1 MILGPRGI
9 TQKQLETKSG
19 CKISIRGKG
28 SSKQKRM
35 EYDSDEPLHV
45 LIQGDTDEN
54 LEKGGDLVEKM
65 LRGDIEGGEGD
76 EIKKNQLMQLA
87 AIQGTLR
94 DDWCDNCGEKGH
106 RVWACPNK
114 STSWRKVEVV
124 CAICKDR
131 SHPTSDCP
139 QKKIMQNNPGNMF
152 QEYSKFMD
160 IVDGGGKG
168 STTDAR
174 TSNTSF
180 LTNTTK
186 PILPLMFGTQTY
198 AGNTFMTNALNQMVA
213 TPKDDMFSANK
224 NLSYGNQAANS
235 TTAQLPQFSMPQFK
249 QNQNSNNTNNSNMAP
264 NPAHFISAYSMN
276 PNLSHFLPPH
286 LYNPNYQATAITVT
300 NVGPNTPSPYGVS
313 TQQQTTP
320 FNAGFMNFGTQPL
333 PGVLPNP
340 QPFMVGFPQS
350 NLGGSPNI
358 TLPNPKL
365 IIPQNPK
372 S

>member
-1 MILGPRGI
+1 LIEECMKLKKTFVPPADYRPPRKSKKIFLPDAENPECNYIGMILGPRGI

-54 LEKGGDLVEKM
+54 LEKKGGDLVEKM

-139 QKKIMQNNPGNMF
+139 QKKLCKITQAICF
-152 QEYSKFMD
+152 K
-160 IVDGGGKG
+160 
-168 STTDAR
+168 
-174 TSNTSF
+174 NT
-180 LTNTTK
+180 
-186 PILPLMFGTQTY
+186 
-198 AGNTFMTNALNQMVA
+198 
-213 TPKDDMFSANK
+213 
-224 NLSYGNQAANS
+224 ANS
-235 TTAQLPQFSMPQFK
+235 WILLMVEAK
-249 QNQNSNNTNNSNMAP
+249 
-264 NPAHFISAYSMN
+264 
-276 PNLSHFLPPH
+276 
-286 LYNPNYQATAITVT
+286 
-300 NVGPNTPSPYGVS
+300 G
-313 TQQQTTP
+313 QQQ
-320 FNAGFMNFGTQPL
+320 MQEH
-333 PGVLPNP
+333 
-340 QPFMVGFPQS
+340 Q
-350 NLGGSPNI
+350 
-358 TLPNPKL
+358 TLR
-365 IIPQNPK
+365 